1 MKIRVELQAYL
12 LQYSPDDVS
21 TFDYELPDGA
31 TTGDLIRK
39 LHIPNDLASV
49 IIVSDANVDMSHP
62 LAEGDRVTV
71 VPPLAGG

>member
-1 MKIRVELQAYL
+1 MKVRVELQAYL
-12 LQYSPDDVS
+12 VQYSPDDVS
-21 TFDYELPDGA
+21 VFDCDLPDDA

-49 IIVSDANVDMSHP
+49 IIVSGDNVDTSHV
-62 LAEGDRVTV
+62 LADSDRVTV